1 LALPSTK
8 QRIGD
13 YLQAFSKSY
22 NYNVNMRERERERES
37 CGNFKN
43 LDRRNLARGLKLLF
57 G

>member
-1 LALPSTK
+1 M
-8 QRIGD
+8 RE
-13 YLQAFSKSY
+13 
-22 NYNVNMRERERERES
+22 RERERERES